1 MLCLILIVGGLLIMM
16 GQHDRSEALFYYFRL
31 EDQVPENHL
40 LRLIERHI
48 SFALVRER
56 LKPSYSETG
65 RPSIDPELLLR
76 ILLIGYLYGIT
87 SERKLVEELRMHLA
101 WRWFTGLGFDQEIPH
116 HSTFSKNR
124 HGRFQESKLFEEL
137 FEQIVRQCVEVGL
150 VQGENLSVDGSFV
163 EANAAKQSRIPRPQL
178 AEAAQVNHTV
188 RQYLVELEQQNPV
201 EEAVHQQD
209 QVSTTDP
216 DSTYATKG
224 GGPARLGYYDN
235 YLVDNASCV
244 IVGVQAT
251 AARMSQETVAAQDML
266 TRFAQ
271 WQGREPSSVAA
282 DATYGNGE
290 FLQWL
295 LDRGITPY
303 MRTRDSALRKN
314 SPFYGPECFTY
325 QPESNSY
332 RCPAGEQL
340 HYVGLNVRNRA
351 HAYVGS
357 ATRCGACSQK
367 PQCTRGQYKYLAIH
381 MHEPARQRARDLA
394 DTPAFASAQRERKKV
409 EAMFAEL
416 KNVIGLR
423 RVRLRRLK
431 FVREQF
437 FLAAVAQNI
446 KRLVRFLGRPTTP
459 IGEATA

>member
-31 EDQVPENHL
+31 DDQIPETHL
-40 LRLIERHI
+40 LRLIDKHI
-48 SFALVRER
+48 GFAFVREK
-56 LKPSYSETG
+56 LKESYSDTG

-124 HGRFQESKLFEEL
+124 HGRFQESNLFEEL
-137 FEQIVRQCVEVGL
+137 FEQIVKQCMEVGL
-150 VQGENLSVDGSFV
+150 VQGKHLSVDGSFV
-163 EANAAKQSRIPRPQL
+163 EANASKESRIPREQL
-178 AEAAQVNHTV
+178 AEAAQVNQTV
-188 RQYLVELEQQNPV
+188 RQYLVELEQQNPT
-201 EEAVHQQD
+201 EEAMHQQD
-209 QVSTTDP
+209 RVSTTDP

-224 GGPARLGYYDN
+224 GTPARLGYYDN
-235 YLVDNASCV
+235 YLVDNHSCV

-266 TRFAQ
+266 TRFTQ
-271 WQGREPSSVAA
+271 WQGCKPETVAA
-282 DATYGNGE
+282 DTTYGNGE

-295 LDRGITPY
+295 ADRSITPY

-314 SPFYGPECFTY
+314 NPGYGPERFIY
-325 QPESNSY
+325 QPESNTY

-340 HYVGLNVRNRA
+340 NYVGLNVRNRA
-351 HAYVGS
+351 HAYIGS
-357 ATRCGACSQK
+357 AKRCGACSQK
-367 PQCTRGQYKYLAIH
+367 AQCTTGRYKYLAIH
-381 MHEPARQRARDLA
+381 IHEPVRQRARELA
-394 DTPAFASAQRERKKV
+394 QTPAFAKAQRQRKKV
-409 EAMFAEL
+409 EALFAEL
-416 KNVIGLR
+416 KNQIGLR
-423 RVRLRRLK
+423 RLRLRRMK

-437 FLAAVAQNI
+437 WLAATVQNI
-446 KRLVRFLGRPTTP
+446 KRLVRFLSQQAAPLAVRN
-459 IGEATA
+459 